1 MNKER
6 EGYRATPGTSIVL
19 RLDPGKLGALDL
31 RGAVE
36 KYLFGSRVPVYYND
50 KRIGWTYEEVMR
62 AAHKEQGEKLY
73 ELTPKMKAE
82 FDRSFPAVSGQY
94 PKLAVSVIPLDTE
107 EDQVLPEFSG
117 VLVKYGLRFGQQLQ
131 WKVKDQ
137 TYVMRGGFDFQE
149 SGKEICLRAWN
160 KIEDVV
166 VIYKWEHLQEEYGSE
181 KLAALEAEFAKY
193 SRCPKAE
200 DMMEA
205 WEPFSGRMYLEQAW
219 KSYHDN
225 QQEREVAFSVAEL
238 GCPDI
243 VQVCSGHPHGNNTYV
258 YRGILAGDMK
268 DHRYKPGNDFI
279 VFLVE
284 GAWRPAVD
292 VSRSRISE
300 LPLYALLVVNGIL
313 FKYQVGDNAWF
324 NLREG
329 IVYLGGRKKL
339 ALEEWRELKDS
350 RLDKWFQKNLDNVF
364 LEMKQM
370 LQRDVKDA
378 EADRPFLS
386 IGYHGDYMV
395 VYKYFRVYLQDKYR
409 MTIQYEAGQI
419 LSFYG
424 KEEHERDEAYDLFP
438 PMMFCLAASDE
449 SRQYV
454 CSASRKM
461 RRGITADH
469 PFVIWLLHHAAQLK
483 QYYQRQFEQIVD
495 CLCNDSAVDIIEVC
509 NRIRGQLLDFPE
521 RHGIDMGSFPKLGMD
536 DFWPSGEE

>member
-1 MNKER
+1 MWLRVWNNNKH
-6 EGYRATPGTSIVL
+6 
-19 RLDPGKLGALDL
+19 D
-31 RGAVE
+31 
-36 KYLFGSRVPVYYND
+36 KYS
-50 KRIGWTYEEVMR
+50 
-62 AAHKEQGEKLY
+62 
-73 ELTPKMKAE
+73 
-82 FDRSFPAVSGQY
+82 
-94 PKLAVSVIPLDTE
+94 
-107 EDQVLPEFSG
+107 
-117 VLVKYGLRFGQQLQ
+117 
-131 WKVKDQ
+131 
-137 TYVMRGGFDFQE
+137 
-149 SGKEICLRAWN
+149 
-160 KIEDVV
+160 
-166 VIYKWEHLQEEYGSE
+166 YKWEHLKEEYGSE
-181 KLAALEAEFAKY
+181 KLAALEAVFAKY

-205 WEPFSGRMYLEQAW
+205 WEPFSGQMHLEQAW

-225 QQEREVAFSVAEL
+225 QQMREVAFSVAEL

-268 DHRYKPGNDFI
+268 EHRFNLDNDFI

-284 GAWRPAVD
+284 GAWRPVVD

-300 LPLYALLVVNGIL
+300 LPLHALLAVNGIL
-313 FKYQVGDNAWF
+313 CKYQAADNRWF
-324 NLREG
+324 SLGEG
-329 IVYLGGRKKL
+329 QVYLGGRTNL

-350 RLDKWFQKNLDNVF
+350 RLDKWFRKNLDNVF
-364 LEMKQM
+364 LEMKQL
-370 LQRDVKDA
+370 LQSDVKDPKS
-378 EADRPFLS
+378 DRSILS
-386 IGYHGDYMV
+386 IGYFGDYMV
-395 VYKYFRVYLQDKYR
+395 VFKYFRGYFQDKYR

-419 LSFYG
+419 LSFYE

-449 SRQYV
+449 SRQYI
-454 CSASRKM
+454 CSARAIM

-509 NRIRGQLLDFPE
+509 SRIRGQLLDFSE

-536 DFWPSGEE
+536 DFWSPGEE